1 MSSNQKGT
9 AKPYVKFISGSATGV
24 TGSAHLVRFK
34 NYGILLDCGLEQG
47 HDIMTDYQANKDFLH
62 KIRVKDIQ
70 YIILS
75 HCHIDHSGLIP
86 ALFAKGC
93 QAHVYVPVGSK
104 PLLRLLWA
112 DSLKIHQSD
121 CLKLQK
127 KHGHNFA
134 PFFTENDIDIALGRC
149 IEINLDE
156 ETALNQD
163 VKFKYLSAGHIIY
176 SAQIYLELHQGYQIY
191 RVGYTG
197 DIGGLTPRP
206 FVLSRQSM
214 PFCNLMIGECTYNT
228 PTRPNNAKDRDKD
241 IEKIAAVVQDS
252 SKVLFP
258 TFSLQ
263 RTQELLQVLYT
274 MWKYK
279 WLDNSIQI
287 YLDSPLASRINDAW
301 PETTIWKTINK
312 NWPNLHVIQ
321 DPEDSRVLQASSQR
335 CIIISASGFL
345 NGGRIL
351 GHLTTALPDPKATVM
366 FIGYAGENNLAS
378 KIKANEPVVEINGA
392 WVENKAK
399 IVELR
404 SFSSHASYEELM
416 AYYTEIPYNK
426 ICLVHGEMNG
436 KVEFAKSLKDML
448 TFNGKSSR
456 VIAVNADTKIYI

>member
-62 KIRVKDIQ
+62 KLRVKDIQ
-70 YIILS
+70 YVILS
-75 HCHIDHSGLIP
+75 HCHVDHSGLIP

-127 KHGHNFA
+127 KHGRNFT
-134 PFFTENDIDIALGRC
+134 PFFTEEDIDIALGRC
-149 IEINLDE
+149 IEVDFNE
-156 ETALNQD
+156 ETMLNPD

-206 FVLSRQSM
+206 FTLSRQSM
-214 PFCNLMIGECTYNT
+214 LFCNLMIGECTYNT
-228 PTRPNNAKDRDKD
+228 PTRPNNVKDRGKD
-241 IEKIAAVVQDS
+241 VEKITTVVQES
-252 SKVLFP
+252 TKVLFP

-263 RTQELLQVLYT
+263 RTQELLQVLYV
-274 MWKYK
+274 MWKDK
-279 WLDNSIQI
+279 LLDNSIQI

-301 PETTIWKTINK
+301 PETIMWKTIK
-312 NWPNLHVIQ
+312 SWGNLHIIR
-321 DPEDSRVLQASSQR
+321 DSEDSHALQTSSQH

-351 GHLTTALPDPKATVM
+351 GHLTASLPDPKATVM

-378 KIKANEPVVEINGA
+378 KIKANEPVVEINGVL
-392 WVENKAK
+392 VENKAK

-416 AYYTEIPYNK
+416 DYYTDIPYNK

-436 KVEFAKSLKDML
+436 KVEFAKTLKDKL
-448 TFNGKSSR
+448 ASNGKSAR

>member
-75 HCHIDHSGLIP
+75 HCHVDHSGLIP

-93 QAHVYVPVGSK
+93 QAHVYVPTGSI

-127 KHGHNFA
+127 KHGRKFA
-134 PFFTENDIDIALGRC
+134 PFFTEDDIDTALRRC
-149 IEINLDE
+149 IEINFNE
-156 ETALNQD
+156 ETTLNQD
-163 VKFKYLSAGHIIY
+163 VKFEYLSAGHIIY

-197 DIGGLTPRP
+197 DIGGFTPRP
-206 FVLSRQSM
+206 FTTPRQSM
-214 PFCNLMIGECTYNT
+214 PFCDLMIGECTYNT
-228 PTRPNNAKDRDKD
+228 PTRPNSIKDRPKD
-241 IEKIAAVVQDS
+241 IEKIISVVNES
-252 SKVLFP
+252 HKILFP
-258 TFSLQ
+258 CFSLQ
-263 RTQELLQVLYT
+263 RTQELLLNLY
-274 MWKYK
+274 MLWEMED
-279 WLDNSIQI
+279 LPDIPV
-287 YLDSPLASRINDAW
+287 YLDSPLAIKICNMWPDVELWNEVMNWKNLKFIN
-301 PETTIWKTINK
+301 EVT
-312 NWPNLHVIQ
+312 
-321 DPEDSRVLQASSQR
+321 DSKALQMSNEH
-335 CIIISASGFL
+335 CIIVSASGFL
-345 NGGRIL
+345 NGGRVL
-351 GHLTTALPDPKATVM
+351 SHLTTVLPNENNTIM
-366 FIGYAGENNLAS
+366 FIGYAGEQNLAS
-378 KIKANEPVVEINGA
+378 RIKANEPFVEVNGVVI
-392 WVENKAK
+392 ENKAK

-436 KVEFAKSLKDML
+436 KVEFAKALKDKL
-448 TFNGKSSR
+448 ASNGKSAR

>member
-75 HCHIDHSGLIP
+75 HCHVDHSGLIP

-93 QAHVYVPVGSK
+93 QAHVYVPTGSI

-127 KHGHNFA
+127 KHGRKFA
-134 PFFTENDIDIALGRC
+134 PFFTEDDVDTALGRC
-149 IEINLDE
+149 IEINFNE

-163 VKFKYLSAGHIIY
+163 VKFEYLSAGHIIY

-197 DIGGLTPRP
+197 DIGGFTPRP
-206 FVLSRQSM
+206 FTAPRQSM
-214 PFCNLMIGECTYNT
+214 PFCDLTIGECTYNT
-228 PTRPNNAKDRDKD
+228 PTRPNSIKDRPKD
-241 IEKIAAVVQDS
+241 IEKIIAVVNES
-252 SKVLFP
+252 HKILFP
-258 TFSLQ
+258 CFSLQ
-263 RTQELLQVLYT
+263 RTQELLLNLY
-274 MWKYK
+274 MLWEMKD
-279 WLDNSIQI
+279 LPDIPV
-287 YLDSPLASRINDAW
+287 YLDSPLAIKICNMWPDVELWDEVMNWKNLKFIN
-301 PETTIWKTINK
+301 EVT
-312 NWPNLHVIQ
+312 
-321 DPEDSRVLQASSQR
+321 DSKALQMSNEH

-345 NGGRIL
+345 NGGRVL
-351 GHLTTALPDPKATVM
+351 SHLTTVLPNQNNTIM
-366 FIGYAGENNLAS
+366 FIGYAGEQNLAS
-378 KIKANEPVVEINGA
+378 RIKSNEPFVEVNGVVI
-392 WVENKAK
+392 ENKAK

-416 AYYTEIPYNK
+416 DYYTEIPYNK

-436 KVEFAKSLKDML
+436 KVEFAKTLKDKL
-448 TFNGKSSR
+448 ASNGKSAR

>member
-62 KIRVKDIQ
+62 KLRVKDVQ

-75 HCHIDHSGLIP
+75 HVHCDHSSLIP

-149 IEINLDE
+149 IEINLNE

-191 RVGYTG
+191 RVGFSG

-206 FVLSRQSM
+206 FTLSRQSM

-241 IEKIAAVVQDS
+241 IEKIATVVQDS

-301 PETTIWKTINK
+301 LETTIWKTIK
-312 NWPNLHVIQ
+312 SWPNLHVIQ
-321 DPEDSRVLQASSQR
+321 DPEDSRALQTSSQR

-378 KIKANEPVVEINGA
+378 KIKANEPVVEINGVL
-392 WVENKAK
+392 VENKAK

-426 ICLVHGEMNG
+426 ICLVHGEMTG
-436 KVEFAKSLKDML
+436 KVEFAKSLKDKL
-448 TFNGKSSR
+448 ASNGKSAR

>member
-24 TGSAHLVRFK
+24 TGSAHLIRFK

-75 HCHIDHSGLIP
+75 HCHVDHSGLIP

-93 QAHVYVPVGSK
+93 QAHVYVPTGSI

-127 KHGHNFA
+127 KHGCKFA
-134 PFFTENDIDIALGRC
+134 PFFTEDDIDTALGRC
-149 IEINLDE
+149 IEIDFNE

-163 VKFKYLSAGHIIY
+163 VKFEYFSAGHIIY

-191 RVGYTG
+191 RVGYSG
-197 DIGGLTPRP
+197 DVGGLTPRP
-206 FVLSRQSM
+206 FTMPRQSM
-214 PFCNLMIGECTYNT
+214 PFCDLMIGECTYNT
-228 PTRPNNAKDRDKD
+228 PTRPNSIKDRPKD
-241 IEKIAAVVQDS
+241 VEKIISVVNES
-252 SKVLFP
+252 HKILFP
-258 TFSLQ
+258 CFSLQ
-263 RTQELLQVLYT
+263 RTQELLLNLY
-274 MWKYK
+274 MLWEMKD
-279 WLDNSIQI
+279 LPDIPV
-287 YLDSPLASRINDAW
+287 YLDSPLAIKICNLWPDVELWDEVMNWKNLKFIN
-301 PETTIWKTINK
+301 EVT
-312 NWPNLHVIQ
+312 
-321 DPEDSRVLQASSQR
+321 DSKALQMSNEH
-335 CIIISASGFL
+335 CIIVSASGFL
-345 NGGRIL
+345 NGGRVL
-351 GHLTTALPDPKATVM
+351 SHLTTVLPNQNNTIM

-378 KIKANEPVVEINGA
+378 KIKANEPVVEINGVL
-392 WVENKAK
+392 VENKAK

-416 AYYTEIPYNK
+416 DYYTEIPYNK

-436 KVEFAKSLKDML
+436 KVEFAKTLKDKL
-448 TFNGKSSR
+448 ASNGKSAR

>member
-62 KIRVKDIQ
+62 KIRAKDIQ

-75 HCHIDHSGLIP
+75 HCHVDHSGLIP

-93 QAHVYVPVGSK
+93 QAHVYVPTGST

-127 KHGHNFA
+127 KHGRKFA
-134 PFFTENDIDIALGRC
+134 PFFTEDDIDTALGRC
-149 IEINLDE
+149 IEINFNE

-163 VKFKYLSAGHIIY
+163 VKFEYLSAGHIIY

-191 RVGYTG
+191 RVGYSG
-197 DIGGLTPRP
+197 DVGGFTSRP
-206 FVLSRQSM
+206 FTTPRQSM
-214 PFCNLMIGECTYNT
+214 PFCDLMIGECTYNT
-228 PTRPNNAKDRDKD
+228 PTRPNSVKDRPKD
-241 IEKIAAVVQDS
+241 VEKIISVVNENR
-252 SKVLFP
+252 KILFP
-258 TFSLQ
+258 CFSLQ
-263 RTQELLQVLYT
+263 RTQELLLNLY
-274 MWKYK
+274 MLWEMKD
-279 WLDNSIQI
+279 LPDIPV
-287 YLDSPLASRINDAW
+287 YLDSPLAIKICNMW
-301 PETTIWKTINK
+301 PDIELWDEVMNWK
-312 NWPNLHVIQ
+312 NLKFVS
-321 DPEDSRVLQASSQR
+321 EVTDSKSLQMSNEH
-335 CIIISASGFL
+335 CIIVSASGFL
-345 NGGRIL
+345 NGGRVL
-351 GHLTTALPDPKATVM
+351 NHLTTVLPNENNTIM

-378 KIKANEPVVEINGA
+378 KIKTNEPIVEVNGVL
-392 WVENKAK
+392 VENKAK

-416 AYYTEIPYNK
+416 DYYTEIPYNK

-436 KVEFAKSLKDML
+436 KVEFAKALKDKL
-448 TFNGKSSR
+448 ASNGKSAR

>member
-75 HCHIDHSGLIP
+75 HCHVDHSGLIP

-93 QAHVYVPVGSK
+93 QAHVYVPTGSI

-127 KHGHNFA
+127 KHGRKFA
-134 PFFTENDIDIALGRC
+134 PFFTEDDVDTALSRC
-149 IEINLDE
+149 IEIGFNE

-163 VKFKYLSAGHIIY
+163 VKFEYFSAGHIIY

-206 FVLSRQSM
+206 FTTPRQSM
-214 PFCNLMIGECTYNT
+214 PFCNLTIGECTYNV
-228 PTRPNNAKDRDKD
+228 PTRPNSVKDRPKD
-241 IEKIAAVVQDS
+241 VEKIISVVNES
-252 SKVLFP
+252 RKILFP
-258 TFSLQ
+258 CFSLQ
-263 RTQELLQVLYT
+263 RTQELLLNLY
-274 MWKYK
+274 MLWEMKD
-279 WLDNSIQI
+279 LPDIPV
-287 YLDSPLASRINDAW
+287 YLDSPLAIKICNMW
-301 PETTIWKTINK
+301 PDVELWDDVMNWK
-312 NWPNLHVIQ
+312 NLKFVNEIT
-321 DPEDSRVLQASSQR
+321 DSKALQMSNEH
-335 CIIISASGFL
+335 CIIVSASGFL
-345 NGGRIL
+345 NGGRVL
-351 GHLTTALPDPKATVM
+351 NHLTTVLPNENNTIM

-378 KIKANEPVVEINGA
+378 KIKTNEPVVEINGVQ
-392 WVENKAK
+392 VENKAK

-426 ICLVHGEMNG
+426 ICLVHGEMDG
-436 KVEFAKSLKDML
+436 KVEFAKSLKEKL
-448 TFNGKSSR
+448 AFNGKSAR

>member
-75 HCHIDHSGLIP
+75 HCHVDHSGLIP

-93 QAHVYVPVGSK
+93 QAHVYVPTDSI

-127 KHGHNFA
+127 KHGRKFA
-134 PFFTENDIDIALGRC
+134 PFFTEDDIDTALGRC
-149 IEINLDE
+149 IEIGFNE

-163 VKFKYLSAGHIIY
+163 VKFEYLSAGHIIY
-176 SAQIYLELHQGYQIY
+176 SAQIYLELRQGYQVY
-191 RVGYTG
+191 RVGYSG
-197 DIGGLTPRP
+197 DVGGLTPRP

-228 PTRPNNAKDRDKD
+228 PTRPNSVKDRPKD
-241 IEKIAAVVQDS
+241 VEKIISVVNES
-252 SKVLFP
+252 HKILFP
-258 TFSLQ
+258 CFSLQ
-263 RTQELLQVLYT
+263 RTQELLLNLY
-274 MWKYK
+274 MLWEMKD
-279 WLDNSIQI
+279 LPDIPV
-287 YLDSPLASRINDAW
+287 YLDSPLAIKICNMW
-301 PETTIWKTINK
+301 PDVELWDDVMNWK
-312 NWPNLHVIQ
+312 NLKFVNEIT
-321 DPEDSRVLQASSQR
+321 DSKALQMSNEH
-335 CIIISASGFL
+335 CIIVSASGFL
-345 NGGRIL
+345 NGGRVL
-351 GHLTTALPDPKATVM
+351 SHLTTVLPNGNNTIM
-366 FIGYAGENNLAS
+366 FIGYAGEQNLAS
-378 KIKANEPVVEINGA
+378 RIKANEPFVEVNGVVI
-392 WVENKAK
+392 ENKAK

-416 AYYTEIPYNK
+416 DYYTEIPYNK

-436 KVEFAKSLKDML
+436 KVEFAKTLKDKL
-448 TFNGKSSR
+448 ASNGKSAR

>member
-24 TGSAHLVRFK
+24 TGSAHLIRFK

-47 HDIMTDYQANKDFLH
+47 HDIMTDYQANKNFLH

-75 HCHIDHSGLIP
+75 HCHVDHSGLIP

-93 QAHVYVPVGSK
+93 QAHVYVPTGSI

-127 KHGHNFA
+127 KHGRKFA
-134 PFFTENDIDIALGRC
+134 PFFTEDDIDTALGRC
-149 IEINLDE
+149 IEIGFNE

-163 VKFKYLSAGHIIY
+163 VKFEYFSAGHIIY

-191 RVGYTG
+191 RVGYSG
-197 DIGGLTPRP
+197 DVGGLTPRP
-206 FVLSRQSM
+206 FTMPRQSM
-214 PFCNLMIGECTYNT
+214 PFCDLMIGECTYNT
-228 PTRPNNAKDRDKD
+228 PTRPNSIKDRPKD
-241 IEKIAAVVQDS
+241 VEKIISVVNES
-252 SKVLFP
+252 HKILFP
-258 TFSLQ
+258 CFSLQ
-263 RTQELLQVLYT
+263 RTQELLLNLY
-274 MWKYK
+274 MLWEMKD
-279 WLDNSIQI
+279 LPDIPV
-287 YLDSPLASRINDAW
+287 YLDSPLAIKICNLW
-301 PETTIWKTINK
+301 PDVELWDEVMNWK
-312 NWPNLHVIQ
+312 NLKFISEVT
-321 DPEDSRVLQASSQR
+321 DSKSLQMSNEH
-335 CIIISASGFL
+335 CIIVSASGFL
-345 NGGRIL
+345 NGGRVL
-351 GHLTTALPDPKATVM
+351 SHLTTVLPNENNTIM
-366 FIGYAGENNLAS
+366 FIGYAGEQNLAS
-378 KIKANEPVVEINGA
+378 RIKANEPFVEVNGVVI
-392 WVENKAK
+392 ENKAK

-416 AYYTEIPYNK
+416 DYYTEIPYNK

-436 KVEFAKSLKDML
+436 KVEFAKTLKDKL
-448 TFNGKSSR
+448 ASNGKSAR

>member
-75 HCHIDHSGLIP
+75 HCHVDHSGLIP

-93 QAHVYVPVGSK
+93 QAHVYVPIGST

-127 KHGHNFA
+127 KHGRKFA
-134 PFFTENDIDIALGRC
+134 PFFTEDDINTALGRC
-149 IEINLDE
+149 IEIDFNE
-156 ETALNQD
+156 ETALNQE
-163 VKFKYLSAGHIIY
+163 VKFEYLSDGHIIY

-197 DIGGLTPRP
+197 DIGGLAPRP

-214 PFCNLMIGECTYNT
+214 PFCNLTIGECTYNV
-228 PTRPNNAKDRDKD
+228 PTRPNSVKDRPKD
-241 IEKIAAVVQDS
+241 IAKIISVVNES
-252 SKVLFP
+252 HKILFP
-258 TFSLQ
+258 CFSVQ
-263 RTQELLQVLYT
+263 RTQELLLNLY
-274 MWKYK
+274 MLWEMKE
-279 WLDNSIQI
+279 LPDIPV
-287 YLDSPLASRINDAW
+287 YLDSPLAIKICNMW
-301 PETTIWKTINK
+301 PDIELWDDVMNWK
-312 NWPNLHVIQ
+312 NLKFVN
-321 DPEDSRVLQASSQR
+321 EVTDSKALQMSNEH
-335 CIIISASGFL
+335 CIIVSASGFL
-345 NGGRIL
+345 NGGRVL
-351 GHLTTALPDPKATVM
+351 SHLTTVLPNENNTIM
-366 FIGYAGENNLAS
+366 FIGYAGEQNLAS
-378 KIKANEPVVEINGA
+378 RIKSNEPFVEVNGVVI
-392 WVENKAK
+392 ENKAK

-416 AYYTEIPYNK
+416 DYYTEIPYNK

-436 KVEFAKSLKDML
+436 KVEFAKALKDKL
-448 TFNGKSSR
+448 ASNGKSAR

>member
-9 AKPYVKFISGSATGV
+9 AKPYVKFISGSATSV

-62 KIRVKDIQ
+62 KIRAKDIQ

-75 HCHIDHSGLIP
+75 HCHVDHSGLIP

-93 QAHVYVPVGSK
+93 QAHVYVPTGSK
-104 PLLRLLWA
+104 PLLHLLWA

-127 KHGHNFA
+127 KHGRKFA
-134 PFFTENDIDIALGRC
+134 PFFTEDDIDTVLGRC
-149 IEINLDE
+149 IEIGFNE

-163 VKFKYLSAGHIIY
+163 VKFEYLSAGHIIY

-197 DIGGLTPRP
+197 DIGGFTPRP
-206 FVLSRQSM
+206 FTTPRQSM
-214 PFCNLMIGECTYNT
+214 PFCDLTIGECTYNT
-228 PTRPNNAKDRDKD
+228 PTRPNSIKDRPKD
-241 IEKIAAVVQDS
+241 IEKIIAVVNES
-252 SKVLFP
+252 HKILFP
-258 TFSLQ
+258 CFSLQ
-263 RTQELLQVLYT
+263 RTQELLLNLY
-274 MWKYK
+274 MLWEMKD
-279 WLDNSIQI
+279 LPDIPV
-287 YLDSPLASRINDAW
+287 YLDSPLAIKICNLW
-301 PETTIWKTINK
+301 PDVELWDEVMNWK
-312 NWPNLHVIQ
+312 NLKFISEVT
-321 DPEDSRVLQASSQR
+321 DSKSLQMSNEH
-335 CIIISASGFL
+335 CIIVSASGFL
-345 NGGRIL
+345 NGGRVL
-351 GHLTTALPDPKATVM
+351 NHLTTVLPNENNTIM
-366 FIGYAGENNLAS
+366 FIGYAGEQNLAS
-378 KIKANEPVVEINGA
+378 RIKSNEPFVEVNGVVI
-392 WVENKAK
+392 ENKAK

-416 AYYTEIPYNK
+416 DYYTEIPYNK

-436 KVEFAKSLKDML
+436 KVEFAKSLKNKL
-448 TFNGKSSR
+448 ASNGKSAR

>member
-75 HCHIDHSGLIP
+75 HCHVDHSGLIP

-93 QAHVYVPVGSK
+93 QAHVYVPTGSI

-127 KHGHNFA
+127 KHGRKFA
-134 PFFTENDIDIALGRC
+134 PFFTEDDIDTALGRC
-149 IEINLDE
+149 IEIGFNE

-163 VKFKYLSAGHIIY
+163 VKFEYFSAGHIIY

-206 FVLSRQSM
+206 FTTPRQSM
-214 PFCNLMIGECTYNT
+214 PFCNLTIGECTYNT
-228 PTRPNNAKDRDKD
+228 PTRPNSVKDRPKD
-241 IEKIAAVVQDS
+241 VEKIISVVNES
-252 SKVLFP
+252 HKILFP
-258 TFSLQ
+258 CFSLQ
-263 RTQELLQVLYT
+263 RTQELLLNLY
-274 MWKYK
+274 MLWEMKD
-279 WLDNSIQI
+279 LPDIPV
-287 YLDSPLASRINDAW
+287 YLDSPLAIKICNMW
-301 PETTIWKTINK
+301 PDIELWDEVMNWK
-312 NWPNLHVIQ
+312 NLKFISEVT
-321 DPEDSRVLQASSQR
+321 DSKSLQMSNEH

-345 NGGRIL
+345 NGGRVL
-351 GHLTTALPDPKATVM
+351 SHLTTVLPNQNNTIM
-366 FIGYAGENNLAS
+366 FIGYAGEQNLAS
-378 KIKANEPVVEINGA
+378 RIKSNEPFVEVNGVVI
-392 WVENKAK
+392 ENKAK

-416 AYYTEIPYNK
+416 DYYTEIPYNK

-436 KVEFAKSLKDML
+436 KVEFAKALKDKL
-448 TFNGKSSR
+448 ASNGKSAR

>member
-9 AKPYVKFISGSATGV
+9 AKPYVKFVSGSATGV

-75 HCHIDHSGLIP
+75 HCHVDHSGLIP

-93 QAHVYVPVGSK
+93 QAHVYVPTGSI

-127 KHGHNFA
+127 KHGRKFA
-134 PFFTENDIDIALGRC
+134 PFFTEDDVDTALGRC
-149 IEINLDE
+149 IEIGFNE
-156 ETALNQD
+156 EIALNQD
-163 VKFKYLSAGHIIY
+163 VKFEYLSAGHIIY

-197 DIGGLTPRP
+197 DIGGFTPRP
-206 FVLSRQSM
+206 FTAPRQSM
-214 PFCNLMIGECTYNT
+214 PFCDLTIGECTYNT
-228 PTRPNNAKDRDKD
+228 PTRPNSVKDRPKD
-241 IEKIAAVVQDS
+241 IEKIISVVNES
-252 SKVLFP
+252 HKILFP
-258 TFSLQ
+258 CFSLQ
-263 RTQELLQVLYT
+263 RTQELLLNLY
-274 MWKYK
+274 MLWEMKD
-279 WLDNSIQI
+279 LPDIPV
-287 YLDSPLASRINDAW
+287 YLDSPLAIKICNMWPDIELWDEVMNWKNLKFINEA
-301 PETTIWKTINK
+301 T
-312 NWPNLHVIQ
+312 
-321 DPEDSRVLQASSQR
+321 DSKALQMSNEH
-335 CIIISASGFL
+335 CIIVSASGFL
-345 NGGRIL
+345 NGGRVL
-351 GHLTTALPDPKATVM
+351 SHLTTVLPNQNNTIM
-366 FIGYAGENNLAS
+366 FIGYAGEQNLAS
-378 KIKANEPVVEINGA
+378 RIKANEPFVEVNGVVI
-392 WVENKAK
+392 ENKAK

-436 KVEFAKSLKDML
+436 KVEFAKTLKDKL
-448 TFNGKSSR
+448 ASNGKSAR

>member
-62 KIRVKDIQ
+62 KLRVKDIQ
-70 YIILS
+70 YVILS
-75 HCHIDHSGLIP
+75 HCHVDHSGLIP

-127 KHGHNFA
+127 KHGRNFT
-134 PFFTENDIDIALGRC
+134 PFFTEEDIDIALGRC
-149 IEINLDE
+149 IEVDFNE
-156 ETALNQD
+156 ETMLNPD

-206 FVLSRQSM
+206 FTLSRQSM

-228 PTRPNNAKDRDKD
+228 PTRPNNVKDRGKD
-241 IEKIAAVVQDS
+241 VEKITTVVQES
-252 SKVLFP
+252 TKVLFP

-263 RTQELLQVLYT
+263 RTQELLQVLYV
-274 MWKYK
+274 MWKDK
-279 WLDNSIQI
+279 LLDNSIQI

-301 PETTIWKTINK
+301 PETIMWKTIK
-312 NWPNLHVIQ
+312 SWGNLHIIR
-321 DPEDSRVLQASSQR
+321 DSEDSHALQTSSQH

-351 GHLTTALPDPKATVM
+351 GHLTASLPDPKATVM

-378 KIKANEPVVEINGA
+378 KIKANEPVVEINGVL
-392 WVENKAK
+392 VENKAK

-416 AYYTEIPYNK
+416 DYYTEIPYNK

-436 KVEFAKSLKDML
+436 KVEFAKTLKDKL
-448 TFNGKSSR
+448 ASNGKSAR

>member
-1 MSSNQKGT
+1 MTSNQKGT

-75 HCHIDHSGLIP
+75 HCHVDHSGLIP

-93 QAHVYVPVGSK
+93 KAHVYVPTGST

-127 KHGHNFA
+127 KHGRKFV
-134 PFFTENDIDIALGRC
+134 PFFTEDDIDTALGRC
-149 IEINLDE
+149 IEIGFNE

-163 VKFKYLSAGHIIY
+163 VKFEYLSAGHIIY

-214 PFCNLMIGECTYNT
+214 PFCNLMIGECTYNV
-228 PTRPNNAKDRDKD
+228 PTRPNNAKDRSKD
-241 IEKIAAVVQDS
+241 VEKIATVVQES
-252 SKVLFP
+252 SKILFP
-258 TFSLQ
+258 SFSLQ
-263 RTQELLQVLYT
+263 RTQELLQVLYA
-274 MWKYK
+274 MWKDGM
-279 WLDNSIQI
+279 LDSSIKI
-287 YLDSPLASRINDAW
+287 YLDSPLASRINEVW
-301 PETTIWKTINK
+301 PETTIWKTIK
-312 NWPNLHVIQ
+312 SWGNLHIIQ
-321 DPEDSRVLQASSQR
+321 DTENSHALQTSSQH

-351 GHLTTALPDPKATVM
+351 GHLTTALSDPKVTVM

-378 KIKANEPVVEINGA
+378 KIKANEPVVEVNGVL
-392 WVENKAK
+392 VENKAK

-416 AYYTEIPYNK
+416 DYYTEIPYNK
-426 ICLVHGEMNG
+426 ICLIHGEMNG
-436 KVEFAKSLKDML
+436 KVEFAKSLKDKL
-448 TFNGKSSR
+448 ASNGKSAR

>member
-75 HCHIDHSGLIP
+75 HCHVDHSGLIP

-93 QAHVYVPVGSK
+93 KAHVYVPTGSI

-127 KHGHNFA
+127 KHGRKFA
-134 PFFTENDIDIALGRC
+134 PFFTEDDIDTALGRC
-149 IEINLDE
+149 IEIGFNE

-163 VKFKYLSAGHIIY
+163 VKFEYFSAGHIIY

-214 PFCNLMIGECTYNT
+214 PFCNLMIGECTYNV
-228 PTRPNNAKDRDKD
+228 PTRPNSVKDRPKD
-241 IEKIAAVVQDS
+241 VEKIISVVNEGH
-252 SKVLFP
+252 KILFP
-258 TFSLQ
+258 CFSLQ
-263 RTQELLQVLYT
+263 RTQELLLNLY
-274 MWKYK
+274 MLWEMKD
-279 WLDNSIQI
+279 LPDIPV
-287 YLDSPLASRINDAW
+287 YLDSPLAIKICNMW
-301 PETTIWKTINK
+301 PDIELWDEVMNWK
-312 NWPNLHVIQ
+312 NLKFISEVT
-321 DPEDSRVLQASSQR
+321 DSKSLQMSNEH
-335 CIIISASGFL
+335 CIIVSASGFL
-345 NGGRIL
+345 NGGRVL
-351 GHLTTALPDPKATVM
+351 NHLTAVLPNENNTIM

-378 KIKANEPVVEINGA
+378 KIKANEPVVEINGVL
-392 WVENKAK
+392 VENKAK

-416 AYYTEIPYNK
+416 DYYTEIPYNK

-436 KVEFAKSLKDML
+436 KVEFAKALKDKL
-448 TFNGKSSR
+448 ASNGESAR

>member
-75 HCHIDHSGLIP
+75 HCHVDHSGLIP

-93 QAHVYVPVGSK
+93 QAHVYVPTGSI

-127 KHGHNFA
+127 KHGRKFA
-134 PFFTENDIDIALGRC
+134 PFFTEDDVDTALSRC
-149 IEINLDE
+149 IEINFNE

-163 VKFKYLSAGHIIY
+163 VKFEYLSAGHILY

-197 DIGGLTPRP
+197 DIGGFTPRP
-206 FVLSRQSM
+206 FTTPRQSM
-214 PFCNLMIGECTYNT
+214 PFCDLTIGECTYNT
-228 PTRPNNAKDRDKD
+228 PTRPNSVKDRPKD
-241 IEKIAAVVQDS
+241 VEKIISVVNES
-252 SKVLFP
+252 RKILFP
-258 TFSLQ
+258 CFSLQ
-263 RTQELLQVLYT
+263 RTQELLLNLY
-274 MWKYK
+274 MLWEMKD
-279 WLDNSIQI
+279 LPDIPV
-287 YLDSPLASRINDAW
+287 YLDSPLAIKICNMW
-301 PETTIWKTINK
+301 PDIELWDEVMNWK
-312 NWPNLHVIQ
+312 NLKFISEVT
-321 DPEDSRVLQASSQR
+321 DSKSLQMSNEH
-335 CIIISASGFL
+335 CIIVSASGFL
-345 NGGRIL
+345 NGGRVL
-351 GHLTTALPDPKATVM
+351 NHLTTVLPNENNTIM
-366 FIGYAGENNLAS
+366 FIGYAGEQNLAS
-378 KIKANEPVVEINGA
+378 RIKSNEPFVEVNGVVI
-392 WVENKAK
+392 ENKAK

-416 AYYTEIPYNK
+416 DYYTEIPYNK

-436 KVEFAKSLKDML
+436 KVEFAKTLKDKL
-448 TFNGKSSR
+448 ASNGKSAR

>member
-75 HCHIDHSGLIP
+75 HCHVDHSGLIP

-93 QAHVYVPVGSK
+93 QAHVYVPTGST

-127 KHGHNFA
+127 KHGRKFA
-134 PFFTENDIDIALGRC
+134 PFFTEDDIDTALGRC
-149 IEINLDE
+149 IEIGFNE

-163 VKFKYLSAGHIIY
+163 VKFEYLSAGHIIY

-197 DIGGLTPRP
+197 DVGGFTPRP
-206 FVLSRQSM
+206 FTTSRQPM
-214 PFCNLMIGECTYNT
+214 PFCDLMIGECTYNT
-228 PTRPNNAKDRDKD
+228 PTRPNSVKDRPKD
-241 IEKIAAVVQDS
+241 VEKIISVVNES
-252 SKVLFP
+252 HKILFP
-258 TFSLQ
+258 CFSLQ
-263 RTQELLQVLYT
+263 RTQELLLNLYIL
-274 MWKYK
+274 WKMK
-279 WLDNSIQI
+279 DLPDIPVC
-287 YLDSPLASRINDAW
+287 LDSPLAIKICNMW
-301 PETTIWKTINK
+301 PDVELWDEVMNWK
-312 NWPNLHVIQ
+312 NLKFVN
-321 DPEDSRVLQASSQR
+321 EVTDSKALQMSNEH
-335 CIIISASGFL
+335 CIILASSGFL
-345 NGGRIL
+345 MGGRVL
-351 GHLTTALPDPKATVM
+351 SHLTTVLPNENNTIM

-378 KIKANEPVVEINGA
+378 KIKANEPVVEVNGVL
-392 WVENKAK
+392 VENKAK

-416 AYYTEIPYNK
+416 DYYTEIPYNK

-436 KVEFAKSLKDML
+436 KVEFAKSLKDKL
-448 TFNGKSSR
+448 ASNGKSAR
-456 VIAVNADTKIYI
+456 VITVNADTKIYI

>member
-75 HCHIDHSGLIP
+75 HCHVDHSGLIP

-93 QAHVYVPVGSK
+93 QAHVYVPTGSI

-127 KHGHNFA
+127 KHGRKFA
-134 PFFTENDIDIALGRC
+134 PFFTEDDVDTALRRC
-149 IEINLDE
+149 IEINFNE
-156 ETALNQD
+156 EIALNQD
-163 VKFKYLSAGHIIY
+163 VKFEYLSAGHILY

-197 DIGGLTPRP
+197 DIGGFTPRP
-206 FVLSRQSM
+206 FTAPRQSM
-214 PFCNLMIGECTYNT
+214 PFCDLTIGECTYNT
-228 PTRPNNAKDRDKD
+228 PTRPNSVKDRPKD
-241 IEKIAAVVQDS
+241 IEKIISVVNES
-252 SKVLFP
+252 HKILFP
-258 TFSLQ
+258 CFSLQ
-263 RTQELLQVLYT
+263 RTQELLLNLY
-274 MWKYK
+274 MLWEMKD
-279 WLDNSIQI
+279 LPDIPV
-287 YLDSPLASRINDAW
+287 YLDSPLAIKICNMW
-301 PETTIWKTINK
+301 PDIELWDEVMNWK
-312 NWPNLHVIQ
+312 NLKFVNEIT
-321 DPEDSRVLQASSQR
+321 DSKSLQMSNEH
-335 CIIISASGFL
+335 CIIVSASGFL
-345 NGGRIL
+345 NGGRVL
-351 GHLTTALPDPKATVM
+351 NHLTTVLPNENNTIM
-366 FIGYAGENNLAS
+366 FIGYAGEQNLAS
-378 KIKANEPVVEINGA
+378 RIKSNEPFVEVNGVVI
-392 WVENKAK
+392 ENKAK

-416 AYYTEIPYNK
+416 DYYTEIPYNK

-436 KVEFAKSLKDML
+436 KVEFAKALKDKL
-448 TFNGKSSR
+448 ASNGKSAR

>member
-75 HCHIDHSGLIP
+75 HCHVDHSGLIP

-93 QAHVYVPVGSK
+93 QAHVYVPTGSI

-127 KHGHNFA
+127 KHGRKFA
-134 PFFTENDIDIALGRC
+134 PFFTEDDVDTALGRC
-149 IEINLDE
+149 IEINFNE

-163 VKFKYLSAGHIIY
+163 VKFEYLSAGHILY

-197 DIGGLTPRP
+197 DIGGFTPRP
-206 FVLSRQSM
+206 FTTPRQSM
-214 PFCNLMIGECTYNT
+214 PFCDLTIGECTYNT
-228 PTRPNNAKDRDKD
+228 PTRPNSVKDRPKD
-241 IEKIAAVVQDS
+241 VEKIISVVNES
-252 SKVLFP
+252 HKILFP
-258 TFSLQ
+258 CFSLQ
-263 RTQELLQVLYT
+263 RTQELLLNLY
-274 MWKYK
+274 MLWEMKD
-279 WLDNSIQI
+279 LPDIPV
-287 YLDSPLASRINDAW
+287 YLDSPLAIKICNMW
-301 PETTIWKTINK
+301 PDIELWDEVMNWK
-312 NWPNLHVIQ
+312 NLKFISEVT
-321 DPEDSRVLQASSQR
+321 DSKSLQMSNEH
-335 CIIISASGFL
+335 CIIVSASGFL
-345 NGGRIL
+345 NGGRVL
-351 GHLTTALPDPKATVM
+351 NHLTTVLPNKNNTIM
-366 FIGYAGENNLAS
+366 FIGYAGEQNLAS
-378 KIKANEPVVEINGA
+378 RIKSNEPFVEVNGVVI
-392 WVENKAK
+392 ENKAK

-416 AYYTEIPYNK
+416 DYYTEIPYNK

-436 KVEFAKSLKDML
+436 KVEFAKALKDKL
-448 TFNGKSSR
+448 ASNGKSAR

>member
-47 HDIMTDYQANKDFLH
+47 HDVMTDYQANKDFLH

-75 HCHIDHSGLIP
+75 HCHVDHSGLIP

-93 QAHVYVPVGSK
+93 QAHVYVPTGSI

-127 KHGHNFA
+127 KHGRKFA
-134 PFFTENDIDIALGRC
+134 PFFTEDDVDTALGRC
-149 IEINLDE
+149 IEINFNE

-163 VKFKYLSAGHIIY
+163 VKFEYFSAGHILY

-197 DIGGLTPRP
+197 DIGGFTPRP
-206 FVLSRQSM
+206 FTAPRQSM
-214 PFCNLMIGECTYNT
+214 PFCDLTIGECTYNT
-228 PTRPNNAKDRDKD
+228 PTRPNSVKDRPKD
-241 IEKIAAVVQDS
+241 IEKIISVVNES
-252 SKVLFP
+252 HKILFP
-258 TFSLQ
+258 CFSLQ
-263 RTQELLQVLYT
+263 RTQELLLNLY
-274 MWKYK
+274 MLWEMKD
-279 WLDNSIQI
+279 LPDIPV
-287 YLDSPLASRINDAW
+287 YLDSPLAIKICNMW
-301 PETTIWKTINK
+301 PDVELWDDVMNWK
-312 NWPNLHVIQ
+312 NLKFVNEIT
-321 DPEDSRVLQASSQR
+321 DSKALQMSDEH
-335 CIIISASGFL
+335 CIIVSASGFL
-345 NGGRIL
+345 NGGRVL
-351 GHLTTALPDPKATVM
+351 SHLTTVLPNENNTIM

-378 KIKANEPVVEINGA
+378 KIKANEPIVEVNGVL
-392 WVENKAK
+392 VENKAK

-416 AYYTEIPYNK
+416 EYYTEIPYNK

-436 KVEFAKSLKDML
+436 KVEFAKALKDKL
-448 TFNGKSSR
+448 ASNGKSAR

>member
-75 HCHIDHSGLIP
+75 HCHVDHSGLIP

-93 QAHVYVPVGSK
+93 QAHVYVPAGST

-127 KHGHNFA
+127 KHGRKFA
-134 PFFTENDIDIALGRC
+134 PFFTEDDIDTALGRC
-149 IEINLDE
+149 IEIGFNE

-163 VKFKYLSAGHIIY
+163 VKFEYFSAGHIIY

-206 FVLSRQSM
+206 FTLSRQSM
-214 PFCNLMIGECTYNT
+214 PFCDLTIGECTYNT
-228 PTRPNNAKDRDKD
+228 PTRPNSVKDRPKD
-241 IEKIAAVVQDS
+241 VEKIISVVNES
-252 SKVLFP
+252 HKILFP
-258 TFSLQ
+258 CFSLQ
-263 RTQELLQVLYT
+263 RTQELLLNLY
-274 MWKYK
+274 MLWEMKD
-279 WLDNSIQI
+279 LPDIPV
-287 YLDSPLASRINDAW
+287 YLDSPLAIKICNMWPDVELWDEVMNWKNLKFIN
-301 PETTIWKTINK
+301 EVT
-312 NWPNLHVIQ
+312 
-321 DPEDSRVLQASSQR
+321 DSKALQMSNEH
-335 CIIISASGFL
+335 CIIVSASGFL
-345 NGGRIL
+345 NGGRVL
-351 GHLTTALPDPKATVM
+351 SHLTTVLPNGNNTIM
-366 FIGYAGENNLAS
+366 FIGYAGEQNLAS
-378 KIKANEPVVEINGA
+378 RIKANEPFVEVNSVVI
-392 WVENKAK
+392 ENKAK

-416 AYYTEIPYNK
+416 
-426 ICLVHGEMNG
+426 
-436 KVEFAKSLKDML
+436 D
-448 TFNGKSSR
+448 
-456 VIAVNADTKIYI
+456 

>member
-75 HCHIDHSGLIP
+75 HCHVDHSGLIP

-93 QAHVYVPVGSK
+93 QAHVYVPTGSI

-127 KHGHNFA
+127 KHGRKFA
-134 PFFTENDIDIALGRC
+134 PFFTEDDVDTALGRC
-149 IEINLDE
+149 IEIGFNE

-163 VKFKYLSAGHIIY
+163 VKFEYFSAGHIIY

-206 FVLSRQSM
+206 FTTPRQSM
-214 PFCNLMIGECTYNT
+214 PFCNLTIGECTYNT
-228 PTRPNNAKDRDKD
+228 PTRPNSVKDRPKD
-241 IEKIAAVVQDS
+241 VEKIISVVNES
-252 SKVLFP
+252 HKILFP
-258 TFSLQ
+258 CFSLQ
-263 RTQELLQVLYT
+263 RTQELLLNLY
-274 MWKYK
+274 MLWEMKD
-279 WLDNSIQI
+279 LPDIPV
-287 YLDSPLASRINDAW
+287 YLDSPLAIKICNLWPDVELWDEVMNWKNLKFIN
-301 PETTIWKTINK
+301 EVT
-312 NWPNLHVIQ
+312 
-321 DPEDSRVLQASSQR
+321 DSKALQMSNEH
-335 CIIISASGFL
+335 CIIVSASGFL
-345 NGGRIL
+345 NGGRVL
-351 GHLTTALPDPKATVM
+351 SHLTTVLPNGNNTIM
-366 FIGYAGENNLAS
+366 FIGYAGEQNLAS
-378 KIKANEPVVEINGA
+378 RIKSNEPFVEVNGVVI
-392 WVENKAK
+392 ENKAK

-416 AYYTEIPYNK
+416 DYYTEIPYNK

-436 KVEFAKSLKDML
+436 KVEFAKTLKDKL
-448 TFNGKSSR
+448 ASNGKSAR

>member
-75 HCHIDHSGLIP
+75 HCHVDHSGLIP

-93 QAHVYVPVGSK
+93 QAHVYVPTGST

-127 KHGHNFA
+127 KHGRKFA
-134 PFFTENDIDIALGRC
+134 PFFTEDDIDTALSRC
-149 IEINLDE
+149 IEINFNE

-163 VKFKYLSAGHIIY
+163 VKFEYLSAGHIIY
-176 SAQIYLELHQGYQIY
+176 SAQIYLELRQGYQIY

-206 FVLSRQSM
+206 FTTPRQSM
-214 PFCNLMIGECTYNT
+214 PFCNLTIGECTYNT
-228 PTRPNNAKDRDKD
+228 PTRLNSVKDRPKD
-241 IEKIAAVVQDS
+241 VEKIISVVNES
-252 SKVLFP
+252 HKILFP
-258 TFSLQ
+258 CFSLQ
-263 RTQELLQVLYT
+263 RTQELLLNLY
-274 MWKYK
+274 MLWEMKD
-279 WLDNSIQI
+279 LPDIPV
-287 YLDSPLASRINDAW
+287 YLDSPLAIKICNMWPDVELWDEVMNWKNLKFIN
-301 PETTIWKTINK
+301 EVT
-312 NWPNLHVIQ
+312 
-321 DPEDSRVLQASSQR
+321 DSKALQMSNEH
-335 CIIISASGFL
+335 CIIVSASGFL
-345 NGGRIL
+345 NGGRVL
-351 GHLTTALPDPKATVM
+351 SHLTTVLPKQNNTIM

-378 KIKANEPVVEINGA
+378 KIKANEPVVEVNGVL
-392 WVENKAK
+392 VENKAK

-416 AYYTEIPYNK
+416 DYYTDIPYNK

-436 KVEFAKSLKDML
+436 KVEFAKTLKNKL
-448 TFNGKSSR
+448 ASNGKSAR

>member
-75 HCHIDHSGLIP
+75 HCHVDHSGLIP

-93 QAHVYVPVGSK
+93 QAHVYVPIGST

-127 KHGHNFA
+127 KHGRKFA
-134 PFFTENDIDIALGRC
+134 PFFTEDDIDTALGRC
-149 IEINLDE
+149 IEIGFNE

-163 VKFKYLSAGHIIY
+163 VKFEYLSAGHIIY

-191 RVGYTG
+191 RVGYSG
-197 DIGGLTPRP
+197 DVGGLTPRP
-206 FVLSRQSM
+206 FTTPRQSM
-214 PFCNLMIGECTYNT
+214 PFCDLTIGECTYNT
-228 PTRPNNAKDRDKD
+228 PTRPNSVKDRPKD
-241 IEKIAAVVQDS
+241 VEKIISVVNES
-252 SKVLFP
+252 HKILFP
-258 TFSLQ
+258 CFSLQ
-263 RTQELLQVLYT
+263 RTQELLLNLY
-274 MWKYK
+274 MLWEMKD
-279 WLDNSIQI
+279 LPDIPV
-287 YLDSPLASRINDAW
+287 YLDSPLAIKICNMWPDVELWDEVMNWKNLKFIN
-301 PETTIWKTINK
+301 EVT
-312 NWPNLHVIQ
+312 
-321 DPEDSRVLQASSQR
+321 DSKALQMSNEH
-335 CIIISASGFL
+335 CIIVSASGFL
-345 NGGRIL
+345 NGGRVL
-351 GHLTTALPDPKATVM
+351 SHLTTVLPNQNNTIM

-378 KIKANEPVVEINGA
+378 KIKANEPVVEVNGA
-392 WVENKAK
+392 LVENKAK

-416 AYYTEIPYNK
+416 DYYTEIPYNK

-436 KVEFAKSLKDML
+436 KVEFAKALKDKFV
-448 TFNGKSSR
+448 FNGKSAR

>member
-75 HCHIDHSGLIP
+75 HCHVDHSGLIP

-93 QAHVYVPVGSK
+93 QAHVYVPTGSI

-127 KHGHNFA
+127 KHGRKFA
-134 PFFTENDIDIALGRC
+134 PFFTEDDVDTALSRR
-149 IEINLDE
+149 IEIGFNE

-163 VKFKYLSAGHIIY
+163 VKFEYFSAGHIIY

-206 FVLSRQSM
+206 FTTPRQSM
-214 PFCNLMIGECTYNT
+214 PFCNLTIGECTYNV
-228 PTRPNNAKDRDKD
+228 PTRPNSVKDRPKD
-241 IEKIAAVVQDS
+241 VEKIISVVNES
-252 SKVLFP
+252 RKILFP
-258 TFSLQ
+258 CFSLQ
-263 RTQELLQVLYT
+263 RTQELLLNLY
-274 MWKYK
+274 MLWEMKD
-279 WLDNSIQI
+279 LPDIPV
-287 YLDSPLASRINDAW
+287 YLDSPLAIKICNMW
-301 PETTIWKTINK
+301 PDVELWDDVMNWK
-312 NWPNLHVIQ
+312 NLKFVNEIT
-321 DPEDSRVLQASSQR
+321 DSKALQMSNEH
-335 CIIISASGFL
+335 CIIVSASGFL
-345 NGGRIL
+345 NGGRVL
-351 GHLTTALPDPKATVM
+351 NHLTTVLPNENNTIM

-378 KIKANEPVVEINGA
+378 KIKTNEPVVEINGVQ
-392 WVENKAK
+392 VENKAK

-426 ICLVHGEMNG
+426 ICLVHGEMDG
-436 KVEFAKSLKDML
+436 KVEFAKSLKEKL
-448 TFNGKSSR
+448 AFNGKSAR

>member
-75 HCHIDHSGLIP
+75 HCHVDHSGLIP

-93 QAHVYVPVGSK
+93 QAHVYVPTGSI

-127 KHGHNFA
+127 KHGRKFA
-134 PFFTENDIDIALGRC
+134 PFFTEDDVDTALGRC
-149 IEINLDE
+149 IEIGFNE
-156 ETALNQD
+156 EIALNQD
-163 VKFKYLSAGHIIY
+163 VKFEYLSAGHIIY

-197 DIGGLTPRP
+197 DIGGFTPRP
-206 FVLSRQSM
+206 FTAPRQSM
-214 PFCNLMIGECTYNT
+214 PFCDLTIGECTYNT
-228 PTRPNNAKDRDKD
+228 PTRPNSVKDRPKD
-241 IEKIAAVVQDS
+241 VEKIVSVVNES
-252 SKVLFP
+252 HKILFP
-258 TFSLQ
+258 CFSLQ
-263 RTQELLQVLYT
+263 RTQELLLNLY
-274 MWKYK
+274 MLWEMKD
-279 WLDNSIQI
+279 LPDIPV
-287 YLDSPLASRINDAW
+287 YLDSPLAIKICNMW
-301 PETTIWKTINK
+301 PDIDLWDEVMNWK
-312 NWPNLHVIQ
+312 NLKFISEVT
-321 DPEDSRVLQASSQR
+321 DSKSLQMSNEH

-345 NGGRIL
+345 NGGRVL
-351 GHLTTALPDPKATVM
+351 SHLTTVLPNQNNTIM

-378 KIKANEPVVEINGA
+378 KIKANEPIVEVNGVL
-392 WVENKAK
+392 VENKAK

-416 AYYTEIPYNK
+416 DYYTEILYNK
-426 ICLVHGEMNG
+426 ICLVHGEMNS
-436 KVEFAKSLKDML
+436 KVEFAKALKDKL
-448 TFNGKSSR
+448 ASNGKSAR

>member
-75 HCHIDHSGLIP
+75 HCHQDHSGLIP

-93 QAHVYVPVGSK
+93 QAHVYVPTGSI

-127 KHGHNFA
+127 KHGRKFA
-134 PFFTENDIDIALGRC
+134 PFFTEDDIDTALGRC
-149 IEINLDE
+149 IEIGFNE

-163 VKFKYLSAGHIIY
+163 VKFEYFSAGHIIY

-206 FVLSRQSM
+206 FTTPRQSM
-214 PFCNLMIGECTYNT
+214 PFCNLTIGECTYNT
-228 PTRPNNAKDRDKD
+228 PTRPNSVKDRPKD
-241 IEKIAAVVQDS
+241 VEKIISVVNES
-252 SKVLFP
+252 HKILFP
-258 TFSLQ
+258 CFSLQ
-263 RTQELLQVLYT
+263 RTQELLLNLY
-274 MWKYK
+274 MLWEMKD
-279 WLDNSIQI
+279 LPDIPV
-287 YLDSPLASRINDAW
+287 YLDSPLAIKICNLWPDVELWDEVMNWKNLKFIN
-301 PETTIWKTINK
+301 EVT
-312 NWPNLHVIQ
+312 
-321 DPEDSRVLQASSQR
+321 DSKALQMSNEH
-335 CIIISASGFL
+335 CIIVSASGFL
-345 NGGRIL
+345 NGGRVL
-351 GHLTTALPDPKATVM
+351 SHLTTVLPNGNNTIM
-366 FIGYAGENNLAS
+366 FIGYAGEQNLAS
-378 KIKANEPVVEINGA
+378 RIKANEPFVEVNGVVI
-392 WVENKAK
+392 ENKAK

-416 AYYTEIPYNK
+416 DYYTEIPYNK

-436 KVEFAKSLKDML
+436 KVEFAKTLKDKL
-448 TFNGKSSR
+448 ASNGKSAR

>member
-75 HCHIDHSGLIP
+75 HCHVDHSGLIP

-93 QAHVYVPVGSK
+93 QAHVYVPTGSI

-127 KHGHNFA
+127 KHGRKFA
-134 PFFTENDIDIALGRC
+134 PFFTEDDVDTALGRC
-149 IEINLDE
+149 IEIGFNE
-156 ETALNQD
+156 EIALNQD
-163 VKFKYLSAGHIIY
+163 VKFEYLSAGHIIY

-197 DIGGLTPRP
+197 DIGGFTPRP
-206 FVLSRQSM
+206 FTAPRQSM
-214 PFCNLMIGECTYNT
+214 PFCDLTIGECTYNT
-228 PTRPNNAKDRDKD
+228 PTRPNSVKDRPKD
-241 IEKIAAVVQDS
+241 VEKIVSVVNES
-252 SKVLFP
+252 HKILFP
-258 TFSLQ
+258 CFSLQ
-263 RTQELLQVLYT
+263 RTQELLLNLY
-274 MWKYK
+274 MLWEMKD
-279 WLDNSIQI
+279 LPDIPV
-287 YLDSPLASRINDAW
+287 YLDSPLAIKICNMW
-301 PETTIWKTINK
+301 PDIELWDEVMNWK
-312 NWPNLHVIQ
+312 NLKFISEVT
-321 DPEDSRVLQASSQR
+321 DSKSLQMSNEH
-335 CIIISASGFL
+335 CIIVSASGFL
-345 NGGRIL
+345 NGGRVL
-351 GHLTTALPDPKATVM
+351 NHLTTVLPNENNTIM
-366 FIGYAGENNLAS
+366 FIGYAGEQNLAS
-378 KIKANEPVVEINGA
+378 RIKSNEPFVEVNGVVI
-392 WVENKAK
+392 ENKAK

-416 AYYTEIPYNK
+416 DYYTEIPYNK

-436 KVEFAKSLKDML
+436 KVEFAKALKDKL
-448 TFNGKSSR
+448 ASNGKSAR

>member
-75 HCHIDHSGLIP
+75 HCHVDHSGLIP

-93 QAHVYVPVGSK
+93 QAHVYVPTGSI

-127 KHGHNFA
+127 KHGRKFA
-134 PFFTENDIDIALGRC
+134 PFFTEDDIDTALCRC
-149 IEINLDE
+149 IEIGFNE

-163 VKFKYLSAGHIIY
+163 VKFEYLSAGHIIY

-191 RVGYTG
+191 RVGYSG
-197 DIGGLTPRP
+197 DVGGLTPRP
-206 FVLSRQSM
+206 FTMPRQSM
-214 PFCNLMIGECTYNT
+214 PFCDLMIGECTYNT
-228 PTRPNNAKDRDKD
+228 PTRPNSVKDRPKD
-241 IEKIAAVVQDS
+241 VEKIITVVNES
-252 SKVLFP
+252 HKILFP
-258 TFSLQ
+258 CFSLQ
-263 RTQELLQVLYT
+263 RTQELLLNLY
-274 MWKYK
+274 MLWEMKD
-279 WLDNSIQI
+279 LPDIPV
-287 YLDSPLASRINDAW
+287 YLDSPLAIKICNMW
-301 PETTIWKTINK
+301 PDVELWDDVMNWK
-312 NWPNLHVIQ
+312 NLKFVNEIT
-321 DPEDSRVLQASSQR
+321 DSKALQMSNEH
-335 CIIISASGFL
+335 CIIVSASGFL
-345 NGGRIL
+345 NGGRVL
-351 GHLTTALPDPKATVM
+351 SHLTTVLPNQNNTIM
-366 FIGYAGENNLAS
+366 FIGYAGEQNLAS
-378 KIKANEPVVEINGA
+378 RIKSNEPFVEVNGVVI
-392 WVENKAK
+392 ENKAK

-416 AYYTEIPYNK
+416 DYYTEIPYNK

-436 KVEFAKSLKDML
+436 KVEFAKTLKDKL
-448 TFNGKSSR
+448 ASNGKSAR

>member
-1 MSSNQKGT
+1 MSSNRKGT

-24 TGSAHLVRFK
+24 TGSASLVRFK

-75 HCHIDHSGLIP
+75 HCHVDHSGLIP

-93 QAHVYVPVGSK
+93 QAHVYVPTGST

-127 KHGHNFA
+127 KHGRKFA
-134 PFFTENDIDIALGRC
+134 PFFTEDDIDTALGRC
-149 IEINLDE
+149 IEINFNE

-163 VKFKYLSAGHIIY
+163 VKFEYLSAGHIIY
-176 SAQIYLELHQGYQIY
+176 SAQIYLELHQGYQVY

-206 FVLSRQSM
+206 FTTPRQSM
-214 PFCNLMIGECTYNT
+214 PFCNLMVGECTYNT
-228 PTRPNNAKDRDKD
+228 PTRPNSVKDRPKD
-241 IEKIAAVVQDS
+241 VEKIISVVNES
-252 SKVLFP
+252 HKILFP
-258 TFSLQ
+258 CFSLQ
-263 RTQELLQVLYT
+263 RTQELLLNLY
-274 MWKYK
+274 MLWEMKD
-279 WLDNSIQI
+279 LPDIPV
-287 YLDSPLASRINDAW
+287 YLDSPLAIKICNMW
-301 PETTIWKTINK
+301 PDVELWDEVTNWK
-312 NWPNLHVIQ
+312 NLKFVS
-321 DPEDSRVLQASSQR
+321 EVTDSKSLQMSNEH
-335 CIIISASGFL
+335 CIIVSASGFL
-345 NGGRIL
+345 NGGRVL
-351 GHLTTALPDPKATVM
+351 NHLTTVLPNENNTIM

-378 KIKANEPVVEINGA
+378 KIKANEPIVEVNGVL
-392 WVENKAK
+392 VENKAK

-416 AYYTEIPYNK
+416 AYYTESPYNK

-436 KVEFAKSLKDML
+436 KVEFAKALKDKL
-448 TFNGKSSR
+448 ASIGKSSR

>member
-75 HCHIDHSGLIP
+75 HCHVDHSGLIP

-93 QAHVYVPVGSK
+93 QAHVYVPTGST

-127 KHGHNFA
+127 KHGRKFA
-134 PFFTENDIDIALGRC
+134 PFFTEDDIDTALGRC
-149 IEINLDE
+149 IEINFNE

-163 VKFKYLSAGHIIY
+163 VKFEYLSAGHIIY

-191 RVGYTG
+191 RVGYSG

-214 PFCNLMIGECTYNT
+214 PFCDLTIGECTYNT
-228 PTRPNNAKDRDKD
+228 PTRPNSVKDRPKD
-241 IEKIAAVVQDS
+241 VEKIVSVVNES
-252 SKVLFP
+252 HKILFP
-258 TFSLQ
+258 CFSLQ
-263 RTQELLQVLYT
+263 RTQELLLNLY
-274 MWKYK
+274 MLWEMKD
-279 WLDNSIQI
+279 LPDIPV
-287 YLDSPLASRINDAW
+287 YLDSPLAIKICNMW
-301 PETTIWKTINK
+301 PDVKLWDEVMNWK
-312 NWPNLHVIQ
+312 NLKFVS
-321 DPEDSRVLQASSQR
+321 EVTDSKSLQMSNEH
-335 CIIISASGFL
+335 CIIVSASGFL
-345 NGGRIL
+345 NGGRVL
-351 GHLTTALPDPKATVM
+351 NHLTTVLPNGNNTIM
-366 FIGYAGENNLAS
+366 FIGYAGEQNLAS
-378 KIKANEPVVEINGA
+378 RIKSNEPFVEVNGVVI
-392 WVENKAK
+392 ENKAK

-416 AYYTEIPYNK
+416 DYYTEIPYNK

-436 KVEFAKSLKDML
+436 KVEFAKTLKNKL
-448 TFNGKSSR
+448 ASNGKSAR

>member
-75 HCHIDHSGLIP
+75 HCHVDHSGLIP

-93 QAHVYVPVGSK
+93 QAHVYVPTGSI

-127 KHGHNFA
+127 KHGRKFA
-134 PFFTENDIDIALGRC
+134 PFFTEDDIDTALGRC
-149 IEINLDE
+149 IEIGFNE

-163 VKFKYLSAGHIIY
+163 VKFEYFSAGHIIY

-206 FVLSRQSM
+206 FTTPRQSM
-214 PFCNLMIGECTYNT
+214 PFCNLTIGECTYNT
-228 PTRPNNAKDRDKD
+228 PTRPNSVKDRPKD
-241 IEKIAAVVQDS
+241 VEKIISVVNES
-252 SKVLFP
+252 HKILFP
-258 TFSLQ
+258 CFSLQ
-263 RTQELLQVLYT
+263 RTQELLLNLY
-274 MWKYK
+274 MLWEMKD
-279 WLDNSIQI
+279 LPDIPV
-287 YLDSPLASRINDAW
+287 YLDSPLAIKICNLWPDVELWDDVMNWKNLKFIN
-301 PETTIWKTINK
+301 EVT
-312 NWPNLHVIQ
+312 
-321 DPEDSRVLQASSQR
+321 DSKALQMSNEH
-335 CIIISASGFL
+335 CIIVSASGFL
-345 NGGRIL
+345 NGGRVL
-351 GHLTTALPDPKATVM
+351 SHLTTVLPNGNNTIM
-366 FIGYAGENNLAS
+366 FIGYAGEQNLAS
-378 KIKANEPVVEINGA
+378 RIKANEPFVEVNGVVI
-392 WVENKAK
+392 ENKAK

-416 AYYTEIPYNK
+416 DYYTEIPYNK

-436 KVEFAKSLKDML
+436 KVEFAKTLKNKL
-448 TFNGKSSR
+448 ASNGKSAR

>member
-75 HCHIDHSGLIP
+75 HCHVDHSGLIP

-93 QAHVYVPVGSK
+93 QAHVYVPTGSI

-127 KHGHNFA
+127 KHGRKFA
-134 PFFTENDIDIALGRC
+134 PFFTEDDVDTALGRC
-149 IEINLDE
+149 IEIGFNE
-156 ETALNQD
+156 EIALNQD
-163 VKFKYLSAGHIIY
+163 VKFEYLSAGHIIY

-197 DIGGLTPRP
+197 DIGGFTPRP
-206 FVLSRQSM
+206 FTAPRQSM
-214 PFCNLMIGECTYNT
+214 PFCDLTIGECTYNT
-228 PTRPNNAKDRDKD
+228 PTRPNSVKDRPKD
-241 IEKIAAVVQDS
+241 IEKIISVVNES
-252 SKVLFP
+252 HKILFP
-258 TFSLQ
+258 CFSLQ
-263 RTQELLQVLYT
+263 RTQELLLNLY
-274 MWKYK
+274 MLWEMKD
-279 WLDNSIQI
+279 LPDIPV
-287 YLDSPLASRINDAW
+287 YLDSPLAIKICNMW
-301 PETTIWKTINK
+301 PDVELWDDVMNWK
-312 NWPNLHVIQ
+312 NLKFVNEIT
-321 DPEDSRVLQASSQR
+321 DSKALQMSNEH
-335 CIIISASGFL
+335 CIIVSASGFL
-345 NGGRIL
+345 NGGRVL
-351 GHLTTALPDPKATVM
+351 SHLTTVLPNGNNTIM

-378 KIKANEPVVEINGA
+378 RIKANEPFVEVNGVVI
-392 WVENKAK
+392 ENKAK

-416 AYYTEIPYNK
+416 DYYTEIPYNK

-436 KVEFAKSLKDML
+436 KVEFAKTLKDKL
-448 TFNGKSSR
+448 ASNGKSAR

>member
-75 HCHIDHSGLIP
+75 HCHVDHSGLIP

-93 QAHVYVPVGSK
+93 QAHVYVPAGST

-127 KHGHNFA
+127 KHGRKFA
-134 PFFTENDIDIALGRC
+134 PFFTEDDIDTALGRC
-149 IEINLDE
+149 IEIGFNE

-163 VKFKYLSAGHIIY
+163 VKFEYFSAGHIIY

-206 FVLSRQSM
+206 FTLSRQSM
-214 PFCNLMIGECTYNT
+214 PFCDLTIGECTYNT
-228 PTRPNNAKDRDKD
+228 PTRPNSVKDRPKD
-241 IEKIAAVVQDS
+241 VEKIISVVNES
-252 SKVLFP
+252 HKILFP
-258 TFSLQ
+258 CFSLQ
-263 RTQELLQVLYT
+263 RTQELLLNLY
-274 MWKYK
+274 MLWEMKD
-279 WLDNSIQI
+279 LPDIPV
-287 YLDSPLASRINDAW
+287 YLDSPLAIKICNMWPDVELWDEVMNWKNLKFIN
-301 PETTIWKTINK
+301 EVT
-312 NWPNLHVIQ
+312 
-321 DPEDSRVLQASSQR
+321 DSKALQMSNEH
-335 CIIISASGFL
+335 CIIVSASGFL
-345 NGGRIL
+345 NGGRVL
-351 GHLTTALPDPKATVM
+351 SHLTTVLPNENNTIM
-366 FIGYAGENNLAS
+366 FIGYAGEQNLAS
-378 KIKANEPVVEINGA
+378 RIKANEPFVEVNGVVI
-392 WVENKAK
+392 ENKAK

-416 AYYTEIPYNK
+416 DYYTEIPYNK

-436 KVEFAKSLKDML
+436 KVEFAKTLKNKL
-448 TFNGKSSR
+448 ASNGKSAR

>member
-75 HCHIDHSGLIP
+75 HCHVDHSGLIP

-93 QAHVYVPVGSK
+93 QAHVYAPTGST

-127 KHGHNFA
+127 KHGRKFA
-134 PFFTENDIDIALGRC
+134 PFFTEDDVDTALGRC
-149 IEINLDE
+149 IEINFNE

-163 VKFKYLSAGHIIY
+163 VKFEYLSAGHIIY
-176 SAQIYLELHQGYQIY
+176 SAQIYLELHQGYQVY

-206 FVLSRQSM
+206 FTTPRQSM
-214 PFCNLMIGECTYNT
+214 PFCNLMVGECTYNT
-228 PTRPNNAKDRDKD
+228 PTRPNSVKDRPKD
-241 IEKIAAVVQDS
+241 VEKIISVVNES
-252 SKVLFP
+252 HKILFP
-258 TFSLQ
+258 CFSLQ
-263 RTQELLQVLYT
+263 RTQELLLNLY
-274 MWKYK
+274 MLWEMKD
-279 WLDNSIQI
+279 LPDIPV
-287 YLDSPLASRINDAW
+287 YLDSPLAIKICNMW
-301 PETTIWKTINK
+301 PDVELWDEVTNWK
-312 NWPNLHVIQ
+312 NLKFVS
-321 DPEDSRVLQASSQR
+321 EVTDSKSLQMSNEH
-335 CIIISASGFL
+335 CIIVSASGFL
-345 NGGRIL
+345 NGGRVL
-351 GHLTTALPDPKATVM
+351 NHLTTVLPNENNTIM

-378 KIKANEPVVEINGA
+378 KIKANEPIVEVNGVL
-392 WVENKAK
+392 VENKAK

-426 ICLVHGEMNG
+426 ICLVHGEMTG
-436 KVEFAKSLKDML
+436 KVEFAKSLKDKL
-448 TFNGKSSR
+448 AFNGKSAR

>member
-9 AKPYVKFISGSATGV
+9 AKPYIKFISGSATGV

-75 HCHIDHSGLIP
+75 HCHVDHSGLIP

-93 QAHVYVPVGSK
+93 QAHVYVPTGSI
-104 PLLRLLWA
+104 PLLRILWA

-127 KHGHNFA
+127 KHGRKFA
-134 PFFTENDIDIALGRC
+134 PFFTEDDVDTALGRC
-149 IEINLDE
+149 IEIGFNE

-163 VKFKYLSAGHIIY
+163 VKFEYFSAEHIIY

-206 FVLSRQSM
+206 FTTPRQSM
-214 PFCNLMIGECTYNT
+214 PFCNLTIGECTYNT
-228 PTRPNNAKDRDKD
+228 PTRPNSVKDRPKD
-241 IEKIAAVVQDS
+241 VEKIISVVNES
-252 SKVLFP
+252 HKILFP
-258 TFSLQ
+258 CFSLQ
-263 RTQELLQVLYT
+263 RTQELLLNLY
-274 MWKYK
+274 MLWEMKD
-279 WLDNSIQI
+279 LPDIPV
-287 YLDSPLASRINDAW
+287 YLDSPLAIKICNLWPDVELWDEVMNWKNLKFIN
-301 PETTIWKTINK
+301 EVT
-312 NWPNLHVIQ
+312 
-321 DPEDSRVLQASSQR
+321 DSKALQMSNEH
-335 CIIISASGFL
+335 CIIVSASGFL
-345 NGGRIL
+345 NGGRVL
-351 GHLTTALPDPKATVM
+351 SHLTTVLPNGNNTIM
-366 FIGYAGENNLAS
+366 FIGYAGEQNLAS
-378 KIKANEPVVEINGA
+378 RIKSNEPFVEVNGVVI
-392 WVENKAK
+392 ENKAK

-416 AYYTEIPYNK
+416 DYYTEIPYNK

-436 KVEFAKSLKDML
+436 KVEFAKTLKDKL
-448 TFNGKSSR
+448 ASNGKSAR